1 MNPIMS
7 LNCIENIYAG
17 PRGFYDVVG
26 SSKRLKGI
34 EEISEKKLTNIEAIN
49 VDEIHVDNHN

>member
-1 MNPIMS
+1 MLEQLFEQRAMLECNHVR
-7 LNCIENIYAG
+7 EE
-17 PRGFYDVVG
+17 FG